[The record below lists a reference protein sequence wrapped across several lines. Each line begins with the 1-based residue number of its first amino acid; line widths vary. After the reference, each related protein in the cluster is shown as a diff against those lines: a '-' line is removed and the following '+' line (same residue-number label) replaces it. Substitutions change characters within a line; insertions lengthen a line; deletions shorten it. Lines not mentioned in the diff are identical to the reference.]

1 MSAEKVVLS
10 WAGVEALAQRV
21 ALAAKAFQPT
31 AILAI
36 TRGGLVPATMIG
48 HHLNLRRIE
57 TICASS
63 YGESHQQEGLSL
75 GTPPT
80 FAATDRVLIVD
91 DLIDTGHT
99 LAAVAALYPDAK
111 TAVLLNKHRTQTAD
125 FTGERARADAWV
137 VFPWE
142 PKA

>member
-1 MSAEKVVLS
+1 MIGDKVFLS
-10 WAGVEALAQRV
+10 WALVERLTEQV

-36 TRGGLVPATMIG
+36 TRGGLVPATILA
-48 HHLNLRRIE
+48 HHLNLRRVE

-63 YGESHQQEGLSL
+63 YGESHQQGGLSL
-75 GTPPT
+75 GAPPT

-99 LAAVAALYPDAK
+99 MTAVAALYPGAK
-111 TAVLLNKHRTQTAD
+111 TAVLLNKHPTQTAD
-125 FTGERARADAWV
+125 FTGERARPDTWL